1 MVIVGHLFLQQSV
14 GEPQWQDA
22 FTAEP
27 ETDEKQNPNNQE
39 NPPVTYRTVQKH
51 KRVAADRYIRS
62 NAAKVAMI
70 CGEIRRGDRSTMTDF
85 DDLVGPVPAA

>member
-1 MVIVGHLFLQQSV
+1 MMIVGHLFLQQGV

-22 FTAEP
+22 FTTEP
-27 ETDEKQNPNNQE
+27 DADENEGSNN
-39 NPPVTYRTVQKH
+39 NGASPVTYRTVQKH

-70 CGEIRRGDRSTMTDF
+70 CEEIRRGDSSTMTDF